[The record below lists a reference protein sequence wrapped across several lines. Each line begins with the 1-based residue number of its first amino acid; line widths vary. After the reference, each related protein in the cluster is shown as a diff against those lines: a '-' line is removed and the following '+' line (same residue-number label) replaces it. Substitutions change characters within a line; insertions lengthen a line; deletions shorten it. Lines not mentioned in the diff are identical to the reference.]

1 MVCPLKTLKT
11 QIGGRGKSKPRK
23 GLQNLVVRRN
33 QRDIQHLG
41 QGDEFTV
48 VSCATGIQGE
58 FEYARACGRK
68 RCPLKY
74 RFRLGRIGDGIL
86 QIHVAPTHVTHQY
99 VPEFRKQEFGH
110 DPTAVPGKHLIGAL
124 IVIARQQEI
133 NRQMVSTTIKADPHA

>member
-1 MVCPLKTLKT
+1 MSGQEC
-11 QIGGRGKSKPRK
+11 GWGECDFRKSPK
-23 GLQNLVVRRN
+23 NLLVECHQRN
-33 QRDIQHLG
+33 SSACR

-48 VSCATGIQGE
+48 VSCATGIQGQ

-68 RCPLKY
+68 RRPLKY

-110 DPTAVPGKHLIGAL
+110 DPTAVSGKHLIGAL